1 VKGKRTPH
9 NDTNPTFTK
18 NCYFNAGRYKIWLI
32 IMSAVKQLYQLQEI
46 EQEADA
52 LEKDIAGIEA
62 ALAGNEALV
71 KARNEVEEKQ
81 QQVADIKKLQRSNDA
96 EMADVNASITAHE
109 KELYGGKVVNPKEL
123 VNRQIEIDGLKAKHS
138 EFESRAIELM
148 EQLDAAN
155 DALSAA
161 GANLTRIGSEWQGLR
176 LELTEKLEASKAHL
190 TELRAHR
197 EQLVA
202 AIVPDAVACYY
213 RVKQQKGVAV
223 AKIEQGI
230 CQRCRIQ
237 LPAREIQQA
246 RGNRMVQC
254 SSCGRLLFMP

>member
-1 VKGKRTPH
+1 
-9 NDTNPTFTK
+9 
-18 NCYFNAGRYKIWLI
+18 
-32 IMSAVKQLYQLQEI
+32 MSAVKQLYQLQEI

-62 ALAGNEALV
+62 SLAGNEALV

-81 QQVADIKKLQRSNDA
+81 RQVADIKKLQRSNDA
-96 EMADVNASITAHE
+96 EMADVNASIAVHE
-109 KELYGGKVVNPKEL
+109 KELYGGHVGNPKEL
-123 VNRQIEIDGLKAKHS
+123 VNLQIEIDGLKAKHS

-161 GANLTRIGSEWQGLR
+161 GANLTRMESEWQGLR

-202 AIVPDAVACYY
+202 AIVPDAVAFIT
-213 RVKQQKGVAV
+213 A
-223 AKIEQGI
+223 
-230 CQRCRIQ
+230 
-237 LPAREIQQA
+237 
-246 RGNRMVQC
+246 
-254 SSCGRLLFMP
+254 